1 MKIAEVSKR
10 YGVSTDTLRY
20 YERIGLLRHVP
31 RNKSGIRDYDEASC
45 NAVEFVKCMRDAGMS
60 IESLVEYMELLEQGD
75 ETTAARKELLLRQGD
90 EIRERIAGLERALA
104 RLGVPRSS
112 TTTRSDGH
120 RCGLCARGSNR
131 RECVCSVGVALES
144 FIGADSN
151 IYHGFPR
158 NQLRTSE
165 GVRRKA
171 GWPWPFT
178 RARILRVFAAEPR
191 SRGPTTTVRC
201 DRAPAR

>member
-75 ETTAARKELLLRQGD
+75 ER
-90 EIRERIAGLERALA
+90 
-104 RLGVPRSS
+104 PHSF
-112 TTTRSDGH
+112 
-120 RCGLCARGSNR
+120 
-131 RECVCSVGVALES
+131 SVGFSES
-144 FIGADSN
+144 HDKCWS
-151 IYHGFPR
+151 
-158 NQLRTSE
+158 QLQ
-165 GVRRKA
+165 
-171 GWPWPFT
+171 
-178 RARILRVFAAEPR
+178 
-191 SRGPTTTVRC
+191 
-201 DRAPAR
+201 

>member
-1 MKIAEVSKR
+1 MRCAAARFEGDGMKIAEVSKR

-90 EIRERIAGLERALA
+90 EIRERIAASRVQDRAL
-104 RLGVPRSS
+104 RRGH
-112 TTTRSDGH
+112 DGH
-120 RCGLCARGSNR
+120 RADSARGGVTAANAFVPWALPSSLLLELTPTFIMAF
-131 RECVCSVGVALES
+131 RET
-144 FIGADSN
+144 N
-151 IYHGFPR
+151 
-158 NQLRTSE
+158 
-165 GVRRKA
+165 
-171 GWPWPFT
+171 
-178 RARILRVFAAEPR
+178 
-191 SRGPTTTVRC
+191 
-201 DRAPAR
+201 

>member
-1 MKIAEVSKR
+1 MKIAEVCKR

-90 EIRERIAGLERALA
+90 EIGSALPAWSGPWRVSSTSRAL
-104 RLGVPRSS
+104 RRGH
-112 TTTRSDGH
+112 DGH
-120 RCGLCARGSNR
+120 R
-131 RECVCSVGVALES
+131 
-144 FIGADSN
+144 ADS
-151 IYHGFPR
+151 
-158 NQLRTSE
+158 
-165 GVRRKA
+165 
-171 GWPWPFT
+171 
-178 RARILRVFAAEPR
+178 
-191 SRGPTTTVRC
+191 
-201 DRAPAR
+201 APGE

>member
-104 RLGVPRSS
+104 RLEYKIEHYNEVMTAPS
-112 TTTRSDGH
+112 
-120 RCGLCARGSNR
+120 GLCARGSNR